1 MHPNVLELAKLIT
14 SEIRSN
20 ADRVEKWASF
30 KRLHAPAL
38 TKLLMLEGKGVENPG
53 GLLGIDF
60 DDDRKLILLNYT
72 GEAHNNLHDIEGG
85 WTPPLRELRGL
96 ILSFDGEIKMV
107 SRGFNKFFNYN
118 ELPECSLQS
127 LGDTFG
133 KTKKFPAREKADGHM
148 IEFFIDKGELCAS
161 TRGKFGTASALLAVQ
176 NLDVQ
181 TFNKISRLYSDFDL
195 MSLVVE
201 LVHPDT
207 KVHVR
212 YDEPAMFLLAAF
224 DKEGVLLD
232 LARLQD
238 ISSKF
243 PIFTMPALRMM
254 SLEEMI
260 IEINDRSILNKEGWV
275 MNFDGYLVK
284 FKYISYIGEMVK
296 SKLSHKYIMNCIKN
310 DRLDKMLN
318 TLEEEIRDHAYHMV
332 EEVKAAAHRA
342 VLAGNHMP
350 FYDLYDPEM
359 DGSKA
364 YYTQVCRS
372 FWREHVISDGLDKAR
387 KVYLKLAPPLP
398 FARAG

>member
-30 KRLHAPAL
+30 KRLHAPTL
-38 TKLLMLEGKGVENPG
+38 TKLLMLEGKGIENPG

-85 WTPPLRELRGL
+85 WTTPLRELRGL

-118 ELPECSLQS
+118 ELPECSLQT
-127 LGDTFG
+127 LGNIFG

-161 TRGKFGTASALLAVQ
+161 TRGKFGTASALLAVR

-181 TFNKISRLYSDFDL
+181 TFNKISRLYPDFDL

-224 DKEGVLLD
+224 DKQGVPLD

-318 TLEEEIRDHAYHMV
+318 TLEEEIRDHAYRMV
-332 EEVKAAAHRA
+332 EEVKAATHRA
-342 VLAGNHMP
+342 VLAGSYMP
-350 FYDLYDPEM
+350 LYDLYDPVM

-398 FARAG
+398 FARVG

>member
-1 MHPNVLELAKLIT
+1 MHPNVIELVKLIT

-30 KRLHAPAL
+30 KRRHAVTL

-60 DDDRKLILLNYT
+60 DDDRRLILLNYT
-72 GEAHNNLHDIEGG
+72 GEAHNNLHDVEGG
-85 WTPPLRELRGL
+85 WTAPLRELRGL

-107 SRGFNKFFNYN
+107 SRGFDKFFNYN
-118 ELPECSLQS
+118 ELPECSLQT
-127 LGDTFG
+127 LGAKFG
-133 KTKKFPAREKADGHM
+133 QFKEFPAREKADGHM
-148 IEFFIDKGELCAS
+148 IEFFIDKGDLCAS

-176 NLDVQ
+176 NLDAQ
-181 TFNKISRLYSDFDL
+181 TFNKISRLYPDFDL

-224 DKEGVLLD
+224 DKQGNPLD
-232 LARLQD
+232 LARLQG
-238 ISSKF
+238 IAKAF

-254 SLEEMI
+254 SLTEMI
-260 IEINDRSILNKEGWV
+260 GEINDRSVLNKEGWV

-310 DRLDKMLN
+310 DRLDKMLL
-318 TLEEEIRDHAYHMV
+318 TLEEEIREDAYRMV
-332 EEVKAAAHRA
+332 EEVKAATHRA
-342 VLAGNHMP
+342 VLAGTYEPLYN
-350 FYDLYDPEM
+350 LYDPNL

-364 YYTQVCRS
+364 YYTQTCRA
-372 FWREHVISDGLDKAR
+372 FWREHVILEGLESAR
-387 KVYLKLAPPLP
+387 KKYLKSTPPLP
-398 FARAG
+398 FALVG

>member
-1 MHPNVLELAKLIT
+1 MHPNVLELVKLIT

-38 TKLLMLEGKGVENPG
+38 TKLLMLEGKGIENPG
-53 GLLGIDF
+53 SLLGIDF
-60 DDDRKLILLNYT
+60 DDNRKLILLNYT
-72 GEAHNNLHDIEGG
+72 GEAHNNLHGIEGG
-85 WTPPLRELRGL
+85 WSPPLRELRGL
-96 ILSFDGEIKMV
+96 IFSFDGEIKMV

-118 ELPECSLQS
+118 ELSECSLQT

-133 KTKKFPAREKADGHM
+133 KSKKFPAREKADGHM

-161 TRGKFGTASALLAVQ
+161 TRGKFGTASAILAVK
-176 NLDVQ
+176 NLDAQ
-181 TFNKISRLYSDFDL
+181 NFGKISCLYSDFEL

-212 YDEPAMFLLAAF
+212 YTEPAMFLLAAF
-224 DKEGVLLD
+224 DKQGNALD
-232 LARLQD
+232 LERLQG
-238 ISSKF
+238 IAKEF
-243 PIFTMPALRMM
+243 PIFTMPSLRMM
-254 SLEEMI
+254 SLEEMTT
-260 IEINDRSILNKEGWV
+260 EINDRSVLNKEGWV
-275 MNFDGYLVK
+275 VNFEGYLVK

-318 TLEEEIRDHAYHMV
+318 TLEEEIRGHAYRMV
-332 EEVKAAAHRA
+332 EEVKAATHRA
-342 VLAGNHMP
+342 ILAGTYEP
-350 FYDLYDPEM
+350 LYSLYDPEM

-364 YYTQVCRS
+364 YYTQVCRA
-372 FWREHVISDGLDKAR
+372 FWSEHVISDGLYTAR
-387 KVYLKLAPPLP
+387 RKYLKLTPPLP
-398 FARAG
+398 FARVG